1 MQLSELISFING
13 KQEVRSTDFPQIKDL
28 ISKYPFFETVYNL
41 YLVALKKNNNSNF
54 ETELN
59 KYAIFINDRK
69 NIYQKLFEVYS
80 APSPEK
86 TKKLENELIK
96 EPQNKEIDKE
106 ITDKKEKVS
115 ETKPDKKEKA
125 SKKDK
130 EDVEFDPELFERQ
143 KAHHQKIIQNIII
156 PKAENFAELSK
167 LLKENNIDVKKF
179 FALDEPVKE
188 TPKIEQ
194 TAEKIITTDNVNTE
208 VIDKKEEKTIE
219 QTKEDKSKVTLEIN
233 IEEKIIEEKIETAPE
248 IITEEKLSVI
258 ENGTTPELKI
268 EKIQTEIIE
277 PEKESF
283 DIADDV
289 LSKINRLKNEKLT
302 SQETE
307 NVIGKKITEKKSK
320 KAADLVKE
328 KNNLEN
334 KTADLV
340 EEKTNEKIK
349 SDEENKTLNLTEE
362 KNTEEI
368 KTEEIIAEK
377 DDFENKNVEL
387 TEEKIIE
394 EVKTEEISE
403 QKTDL
408 ENKNVELTEEKIIEE
423 VKTEE
428 ISEQKTSKKTAAD
441 LIIEKLKNRKNVK
454 KEETEIET
462 IENKNIEEK
471 TVETEKEMN
480 NEEMKTAADKIL
492 EKLKKSETKKEEPIV
507 FELDKVEPE
516 NITETKIEQPV
527 TEQKEEIKSDIEVFE
542 IIDEIKIEE
551 NKEVTVVEE
560 QVKEKETQEDKPKT
574 AADKILEKISKRT
587 NKNKPTDLI
596 DKFLIE
602 QPTLDRKKTPE
613 TEKDLSEKSIK
624 EPEIVTERLAEI
636 YALQGLYEKAIETYK
651 KLILKYPEKSSLFAE
666 KIKEIQNKK

>member
-403 QKTDL
+403 QKT
-408 ENKNVELTEEKIIEE
+408 
-423 VKTEE
+423 
-428 ISEQKTSKKTAAD
+428 SKKTAAD